1 MKHETVAQIQR
12 AGTALHRAQQML
24 ASEAG
29 VQEIRVKELMSSDAF
44 DLSSDDQ
51 FEHWKLLARMAQ
63 TVQSMEEQLKQIY
76 LAAERMGGDRS
87 FSLPGSLDLAPSLGH
102 VVIDAEVRGPQPVTK
117 PSEQSGK
124 RPKKRPELSL
134 RRPQGNAAKT
144 LKFMQRHLNSK
155 DFKRVTH
162 AELSESVPLSLGS
175 VGAAVSALLK
185 LRLLEEGAKGHYKLA

>member
-87 FSLPGSLDLAPSLGH
+87 FSLPGSLDLSPSLGH

>member
-12 AGTALHRAQQML
+12 TGTALHRAQQML
-24 ASEAG
+24 ASEAS

-44 DLSSDDQ
+44 DLSSDDH

-63 TVQSMEEQLKQIY
+63 SVQLMEEQLKQIY
-76 LAAERMGGDRS
+76 IAAERMGGDRT
-87 FSLPGSLDLAPSLGH
+87 FSLPGSLDLSPALGH

-117 PSEQSGK
+117 QSEQSGK

-144 LKFMQRHLNSK
+144 LKFLQRHLNSK
-155 DFKRVTH
+155 DYKRVTH
-162 AELSESVPLSLGS
+162 AEISESVPLSLGS

>member
-44 DLSSDDQ
+44 DLSSDDL

-63 TVQSMEEQLKQIY
+63 SVQLMEEQLKQIY
-76 LAAERMGGDRS
+76 IAAERMGGDRT
-87 FSLPGSLDLAPSLGH
+87 FSLPGSLDLSPALGH
-102 VVIDAEVRGPQPVTK
+102 VVIDAGVRGLQHVTK

-144 LKFMQRHLNSK
+144 LKFLQRHLNSK
-155 DFKRVTH
+155 DYKRVTH
-162 AELSESVPLSLGS
+162 AEVSESVPLSLGS